1 MPNPVPNNPT
11 PTSPMPKKTLYIIIA
26 VVVVLGLAGAASSF
40 LFKKGAEK
48 VSEKI
53 IEDSIGGDADI
64 DLNDGSYSVNVN
76 GGSFQVGDDVE
87 IPESFP
93 EDIYVISGDVKY
105 ALATTETSGY
115 TVTVETTKSPAEVN
129 TIYDREIR
137 ADDWTIS
144 GTSNYSGTYSIMG
157 QKGDRY
163 LSVTASET
171 DGKTTVM
178 ITTYT
183 SS

>member
-1 MPNPVPNNPT
+1 MANPISDSPTPNNPM
-11 PTSPMPKKTLYIIIA
+11 SKKTLYVIIA
-26 VVVVLGLAGAASSF
+26 VVAVLAIGGIVSSF
-40 LFKKGAEK
+40 LLKKGAEK

-53 IEDSIGGDADI
+53 IEDSIGGGADV
-64 DLNDGSYSVNVN
+64 DLSNGSYSVNVN

-115 TVTVETTKSPAEVN
+115 TVTIETTKTPAEVN
-129 TIYDREIR
+129 TIYNREVA
-137 ADDWTIS
+137 ADGWSIS
-144 GTSNYSGTYSIMG
+144 GTSNYGGTYSIMG

-171 DGKTTVM
+171 DGQTTVM
-178 ITTYT
+178 LTTYT